1 MACPSENLERIMR
14 YMREAY
20 QANAEAEVSG
30 HELQH
35 ELELPAEEIRECV
48 ASLASSGLVSAEFF
62 PVNIW
67 IRLTDAGIEKA

>member
-1 MACPSENLERIMR
+1 MTCLPENRERIMR

-35 ELELPAEEIRECV
+35 ELELPAEEIRDCV

-62 PVNIW
+62 PINIW
-67 IRLTDAGIEKA
+67 IRLTDAGAKKA